1 MSSLNPPTASQST
14 VSRQLAGIFSK
25 NKKEIELT
33 LTPLEEVMP
42 TSEVIIL
49 PTCTICRDEDGADM
63 NLGITTCG
71 HAFHSQ
77 CIEDW
82 NKNQRR
88 LGRRTVCPCCNHNI
102 SHAAPLITRIH
113 QLTKHRVSILPD
125 GDHSDPVE
133 ELKTATKKLEKLES
147 DKTKLTTENKALKA
161 KNNKLIQESKKWTE
175 ESKKLAGDVS
185 HVLKEKVENQAL
197 EIEKEKQL
205 RHRQL
210 HALYLGEKKRLLR
223 QLEDSKEAYENL
235 QVELEPTGLSS
246 VPVRS
251 NSNVP
256 AELPT
261 PTDEQIAGEESHS
274 SSNIS
279 IGVKRPRP
287 SNESR
292 PEKDKGKAVN
302 VIEIDTDSENLPSSP
317 PKPASDPTNAN
328 TNTSKAATPGPS
340 TTKSS
345 RKLSSKKAA
354 KHKII
359 GASSCALKSNLLAT
373 RSNPKRASGSGSR
386 V

>member
-1 MSSLNPPTASQST
+1 
-14 VSRQLAGIFSK
+14 
-25 NKKEIELT
+25 
-33 LTPLEEVMP
+33 MP

-133 ELKTATKKLEKLES
+133 ELKTAAKKLEKLES

-175 ESKKLAGDVS
+175 ESKKWPGMSLT
-185 HVLKEKVENQAL
+185 
-197 EIEKEKQL
+197 
-205 RHRQL
+205 QL